1 MNLTYVVVAGVVI
14 IGGILCYMTMFR
26 QTETETETEVEASEM
41 ESDVLIL
48 DTVDPADPAAVEEV
62 LQGDISPVIV
72 ETQPEL
78 K

>member
-26 QTETETETEVEASEM
+26 QTETEVEASEM